1 MKKLFFMH
9 MPKTGGTSLE
19 AYLRDQYAVESI
31 FPKFNYLNF
40 GLTDLS
46 CIKYYN
52 LVMGHF
58 DIRVLNYLPEDCIKA
73 TIFREP
79 VSLTISA
86 LKHAMLDSNFC
97 PTGLNLEGKSLQQII
112 RDEGILLQFCNLQT
126 GYLSSL
132 PYFKNYPDV
141 LAEEFVFNGIV
152 LDFDRALSNLK
163 KFDFVGIFEEYD
175 ESLNYL
181 ADLCGLYQPKVKPRL
196 NLSLSDTDKFITAE
210 DLEIVKN
217 CNALDI
223 KLYQEACA
231 LFKEYQS
238 LIKTSS
244 TEINIKSFALET
256 DRNYISYNPFYGYGF
271 HGLEVTGQDCYRWTG
286 PMTNSGVTFDGA
298 KIAKCEFLV
307 KYCFISNCSSTLD
320 FYINGL
326 MIEAD
331 ISEVLGLYTAKI
343 VYKKSGSYHGPIV
356 LEFKSDVV
364 VDTEKDKRMRG
375 LIISNISINS
385 FEVL

>member
-1 MKKLFFMH
+1 MKNLFFMH
-9 MPKTGGTSLE
+9 LPKTGGTSLE
-19 AYLRDQYAVESI
+19 AYLRDQYPVESI

-46 CIKYYN
+46 CMKYYN

-79 VSLTISA
+79 VSLTLSA
-86 LKHAMLDSNFC
+86 IKHAMMDLNFC
-97 PTGLNLEGKSLQQII
+97 PIGLNLEGKSLQQII

-132 PYFKNYPDV
+132 PYFKDYPNV
-141 LAEEFVFNGIV
+141 SAKAFVFNGIV

-163 KFDFVGIFEEYD
+163 QFDFVGIFEEYD

-196 NLSLSDTDKFITAE
+196 NLSLYDSDKTLTAE

-217 CNALDI
+217 SNALDI
-223 KLYQEACA
+223 KLYQEACG
-231 LFKEYQS
+231 LFLAYKQS
-238 LIKTSS
+238 IKTHSIES
-244 TEINIKSFALET
+244 NIKSFALEM

-271 HGLEVTGQDCYRWTG
+271 HKLEFTGQDCYRWTG

-298 KIAKCEFLV
+298 EIAKCEFLV

-326 MIEAD
+326 MMDAD
-331 ISEVLGLYTAKI
+331 ISEDLGHYTAKI
-343 VYKKSGSYHGPIV
+343 VYKNSGSYHGPIV

-364 VDTEKDKRMRG
+364 VDSENDKRMRG

>member
-1 MKKLFFMH
+1 MKNLFFMH
-9 MPKTGGTSLE
+9 LPKTGGTSLE
-19 AYLRDQYAVESI
+19 AYLRDQYPVESI

-46 CIKYYN
+46 CMKYYN

-79 VSLTISA
+79 VSLTLSA
-86 LKHAMLDSNFC
+86 IKHAMMDLNFC
-97 PTGLNLEGKSLQQII
+97 PIGLNLEGKSLQQII

-132 PYFKNYPDV
+132 PYFKDYPNV
-141 LAEEFVFNGIV
+141 SAKAFVFNGIV

-163 KFDFVGIFEEYD
+163 QFDFVGIFEEYD

-196 NLSLSDTDKFITAE
+196 NLSLYDSDKTLTAE

-217 CNALDI
+217 SNALDI
-223 KLYQEACA
+223 KLYQEACG
-231 LFKEYQS
+231 LFLAYKQS
-238 LIKTSS
+238 IKTHSIES
-244 TEINIKSFALET
+244 NIKSFALEM

-271 HGLEVTGQDCYRWTG
+271 HKLEVTGQDCYRWTG

-298 KIAKCEFLV
+298 EIAKCEFLV

-326 MIEAD
+326 MMDAD
-331 ISEVLGLYTAKI
+331 ISEDLGHYTAKI
-343 VYKKSGSYHGPIV
+343 VYKNSGSYHGPIV

-364 VDTEKDKRMRG
+364 VDSENDKRMRG